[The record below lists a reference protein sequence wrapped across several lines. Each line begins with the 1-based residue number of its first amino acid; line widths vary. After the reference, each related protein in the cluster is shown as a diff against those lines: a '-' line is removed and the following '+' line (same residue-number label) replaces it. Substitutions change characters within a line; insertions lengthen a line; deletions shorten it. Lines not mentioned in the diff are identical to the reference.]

1 MDSLITTFH
10 IDWKIIIAQAI
21 NFGIVFLVLYFFAI
35 KPLKKLMGE
44 RSQKI
49 SGGLDD
55 AKENAKLLE
64 ATKAEYAEVLAKAR
78 AEAHDLFQEGKKE
91 AEAKRAE
98 MLENAQKDVASLIAS
113 GKKNLEAEKAKMM
126 EDAKREIVSIVVA
139 ATEKLI
145 TDITD
150 DTVDTKITKRIS
162 KIS

>member
-1 MDSLITTFH
+1 MDSFITTFH

-21 NFGIVFLVLYFFAI
+21 NFIIVLIILHFLVL
-35 KPLKKLMGE
+35 KPLRKLMTE
-44 RSQKI
+44 RSDKI
-49 SGGLDD
+49 AGGLTD
-55 AKENAKLLE
+55 AKVSAELLE
-64 ATKAEYAEVLAKAR
+64 KTKAEYEAVLLKAR
-78 AEAHDLFQEGKKE
+78 EEAHILFQEGKKE

-98 MLENAQKDVASLIAS
+98 MMEDAKKDVDNLIAN
-113 GKKNLEAEKAKMM
+113 GKKTLEADKAKML

-150 DTVDTKITKRIS
+150 ESIDTKITKRIS

>member
-1 MDSLITTFH
+1 MDSFITTFH

-21 NFGIVFLVLYFFAI
+21 NFVIVLVILYFLVL
-35 KPLKKLMGE
+35 KPLRKMMSERGE
-44 RSQKI
+44 EI
-49 SGGLDD
+49 SGGLND
-55 AKENAKLLE
+55 AKKNAELLKKTE
-64 ATKAEYAEVLAKAR
+64 DEYKNVLAKAR
-78 AEAHDLFQEGKKE
+78 EEAHILYQDGKIE

-98 MLENAQKDVASLIAS
+98 MLENAKKDVDALIAS
-113 GKKNLEAEKAKMM
+113 GKKSLEAEKAKMM

-150 DTVDTKITKRIS
+150 DSVDTKITKRIG